1 MTSEANVLIHWKGL
15 ENDPE
20 VHEHLHSRCLHVAAE
35 FPETDHYELSIEPSG
50 HDVKCHGHV
59 NGKQTQLAAHTEG
72 LPTPRQ
78 VADSVIDKLERE
90 LRKEHDKRIFGRRRK
105 AQREIAKKRVQPVE

>member
-1 MTSEANVLIHWKGL
+1 MTAEINILIHWKGL

-20 VHEHLHSRCLHVAAE
+20 VHDHLQTRCLHVASE

-50 HDVKCHGHV
+50 RDVKCHGHV
-59 NGKQTQLAAHTEG
+59 TGKQTQLAAHADG

-90 LRKEHDKRIFGRRRK
+90 LRREHDKRIFSQRRK
-105 AQREIAKKRVQPVE
+105 AQRYPSKRQA